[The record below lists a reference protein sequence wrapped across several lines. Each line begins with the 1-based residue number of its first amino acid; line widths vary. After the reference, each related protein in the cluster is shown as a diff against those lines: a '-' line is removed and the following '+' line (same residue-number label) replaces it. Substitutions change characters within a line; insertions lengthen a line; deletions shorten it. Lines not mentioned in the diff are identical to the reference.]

1 MYSRFCIKEVI
12 TVAKLVTLFSSSS
25 GNSYY
30 IGSSGQGVLID
41 AGRSCKQIELALQ
54 SNNIDMRS
62 IRAVFIT
69 HEHSDHCQGLK
80 VLASRYGFTVYASEG
95 TLSELERTDKL
106 SSRFTADVI
115 ERKVSIGDMLIERHN
130 TPHDSAESCAYS
142 VTTPDGSRA
151 TIATDMGIMVPDVR
165 EAIKRSSLA
174 VIESNHDIDMLRC
187 GPYPYSLKKRI
198 LSDRG
203 HLSNKACAEELPEL
217 VRSGV
222 TRLVLG
228 HLSKE
233 NNTPALAYNTSLEAL
248 VKAGMVPGLDFTLEV
263 APVETNG
270 KAVLF

>member
-1 MYSRFCIKEVI
+1 M
-12 TVAKLVTLFSSSS
+12 AKFITLFSSSS

-41 AGRSCKQIELALQ
+41 AGRSCKQLELAL
-54 SNNIDMRS
+54 SRNNIDIRT

-80 VLASRYGFTVYASEG
+80 VLASRYGFTVYGSEG
-95 TLSELERTDKL
+95 TLNALEKADRL

-115 ERKVSIGDMLIERHN
+115 EKRVSIGDMLIERTN
-130 TPHDSAESCAYS
+130 TPHDAAESCAYT
-142 VTTPDGSRA
+142 VTTPDGSVA
-151 TIATDMGIMVPDVR
+151 TIATDMGIMLPEVR
-165 EAIKRSSLA
+165 EAIRKSTLA
-174 VIESNHDIDMLRC
+174 VVESNHDVDMLRC
-187 GPYPYSLKKRI
+187 GPYPYVLKRRI

-203 HLSNKACAEELPEL
+203 HLSNKACAEELAEF
-217 VRSGV
+217 VKSGV

-228 HLSKE
+228 HLSQE

-248 VKAGMVPGLDFTLEV
+248 TNAGLVVGRDFTLEV

-270 KAVLF
+270 KSIIF

>member
-1 MYSRFCIKEVI
+1 M
-12 TVAKLVTLFSSSS
+12 AKLVTLFSSSS

-41 AGRSCKQIELALQ
+41 AGKSCKQIELALQ
-54 SNNIDMRS
+54 SNNIDIRT

-95 TLSELERTDKL
+95 TLRELERTDKL
-106 SSRFTADVI
+106 CSRFTADVI
-115 ERKVSIGDMLIERHN
+115 EKRISIGDMLIERTD

-151 TIATDMGIMVPDVR
+151 TIATDMGIMLPTVR
-165 EAIKRSSLA
+165 EAIKKSNLA

-187 GPYPYSLKKRI
+187 GPSPYVLKKRI

-222 TRLVLG
+222 TRFVLG

-233 NNTPALAYNTSLEAL
+233 NNTPALAYNTSLQSL
-248 VKAGMVPGLDFTLEV
+248 ISAGMKPNVDFTLEV

>member
-1 MYSRFCIKEVI
+1 M
-12 TVAKLVTLFSSSS
+12 AKFVTLFSSSS

-41 AGRSCKQIELALQ
+41 AGRSCKQIEMAMQ
-54 SNNIDMRS
+54 SNNLDMRTV
-62 IRAVFIT
+62 RAVFIT

-95 TLSELERTDKL
+95 TLNALESADRL

-115 ERKVSIGDMLIERHN
+115 ETRVSIGDMLIERTD

-151 TIATDMGIMVPDVR
+151 TIATDMGIMLPKVR
-165 EAIKRSSLA
+165 EAISKSSLA

-187 GPYPYSLKKRI
+187 GPYPYALKRRI

-203 HLSNKACAEELPEL
+203 HLSNKACAEELPFL
-217 VRSGV
+217 VKSGV
-222 TRLVLG
+222 NRIVLG

-233 NNTPALAYNTSLEAL
+233 NNTPLLAYNTSLEAL
-248 VKAGMVPGLDFTLEV
+248 TKAGMALGLDFTLEV
-263 APVETNG
+263 APESTNG
-270 KAVLF
+270 KAILF

>member
-1 MYSRFCIKEVI
+1 M
-12 TVAKLVTLFSSSS
+12 AKFVTLFSSSS

-41 AGRSCKQIELALQ
+41 AGRSCKQIEMAMQ
-54 SNNIDMRS
+54 SNNLDLRNV
-62 IRAVFIT
+62 RAVFIT

-80 VLASRYGFTVYASEG
+80 VLASRYGFTVYGSEG
-95 TLSELERTDKL
+95 TLNALERSDKL

-115 ERKVSIGDMLIERHN
+115 ETKVSIGDMLIERHN

-142 VTTPDGSRA
+142 VTTPDGRRA
-151 TIATDMGIMVPDVR
+151 TIATDMGIMLPDVR
-165 EAIKRSSLA
+165 EAIKKSSLA

-187 GPYPYSLKKRI
+187 GPYPYVLKKRI
-198 LSDRG
+198 LSDKG

-217 VRSGV
+217 VKSGV
-222 TRLVLG
+222 NRIILG

-233 NNTPALAYNTSLEAL
+233 NNTPLLAYNTSLESLTKEGLAL
-248 VKAGMVPGLDFTLEV
+248 GLDFTLEV

-270 KAVLF
+270 KSIIF

>member
-1 MYSRFCIKEVI
+1 MARIYP
-12 TVAKLVTLFSSSS
+12 LFSSSK
-25 GNSYY
+25 GNSTY
-30 IGSSGQGVLID
+30 IGSKTEGILID
-41 AGRSCKQIELALQ
+41 DGVSFARLKKALDVNGL
-54 SNNIDMRS
+54 SVDAIKA
-62 IRAVFIT
+62 IFVT

-95 TLSELERTDKL
+95 TLRELERTDKL
-106 SSRFTADVI
+106 CSRFTADVI
-115 ERKVSIGDMLIERHN
+115 EKRISIGDMLIERTD

-151 TIATDMGIMVPDVR
+151 TIATDMGIMLPTVR
-165 EAIKRSSLA
+165 EAIKKSNLA

-187 GPYPYSLKKRI
+187 GPYPYVLKKRI

-222 TRLVLG
+222 TRFVLG

-233 NNTPALAYNTSLEAL
+233 NNTPALAYNTSMQSLIN
-248 VKAGMVPGLDFTLEV
+248 AGMKPNVDFTLEV

>member
-1 MYSRFCIKEVI
+1 MYSHFCIKEVI
-12 TVAKLVTLFSSSS
+12 TVAKFVTLFSSSS

-41 AGRSCKQIELALQ
+41 AGRSCKQIELAMQ
-54 SNNIDMRS
+54 SNNLDLRS
-62 IRAVFIT
+62 VRAVFIT
-69 HEHSDHCQGLK
+69 HEHTDHCQGLK

-95 TLSELERTDKL
+95 TLNALERTDKL

-115 ERKVSIGDMLIERHN
+115 ENRISIGDMLIERHD
-130 TPHDSAESCAYS
+130 TPHDSIESCAYS

-151 TIATDMGIMVPDVR
+151 TVATDMGIMLPSVR
-165 EAIKRSSLA
+165 EAIRKSSLA

-187 GPYPYSLKKRI
+187 GPYPYALKQRI

-217 VRSGV
+217 VKSGV
-222 TRLVLG
+222 SRIVLG

-233 NNTPALAYNTSLEAL
+233 NNTPMLAYNTSLESL
-248 VKAGMVPGLDFTLEV
+248 TKAGMAINLDFTLEV
-263 APVETNG
+263 APESTNG
-270 KAVLF
+270 KAIIF

>member
-41 AGRSCKQIELALQ
+41 AGRSCKQIEMALQ

-62 IRAVFIT
+62 IRAVFVT

-95 TLSELERTDKL
+95 TLCELERTDKL

-130 TPHDSAESCAYS
+130 TPHDAAESCAYS

-165 EAIKRSSLA
+165 EAIKKSSLA

-203 HLSNKACAEELPEL
+203 HLSNKACAEELPLL
-217 VRSGV
+217 VKSGV
-222 TRLVLG
+222 TRIVLG

-248 VKAGMVPGLDFTLEV
+248 VKAGMAPGLDFTLEV

>member
-41 AGRSCKQIELALQ
+41 AGRSCRQLELALQ
-54 SNNIDMRS
+54 SNNIDMRT

-95 TLSELERTDKL
+95 TLRELERTDKL

-115 ERKVSIGDMLIERHN
+115 EKRVSIGDMLIERTD

-142 VTTPDGSRA
+142 VTTADGSRA
-151 TIATDMGIMVPDVR
+151 TIATDMGIMLPAVR
-165 EAIKRSSLA
+165 EAIKKSTLA
-174 VIESNHDIDMLRC
+174 VIESNHDIDMLKC
-187 GPYPYSLKKRI
+187 GPYPYILKKRI

-217 VRSGV
+217 VKSGV
-222 TRLVLG
+222 TRFVLG

-248 VKAGMVPGLDFTLEV
+248 IKAGMKPNVDFTLEV